1 MGKKTNKLLFLAT
14 TTAAIGGA
22 LYVFRDKIKESKILE
37 NSDENPL
44 KPYLDKGIN
53 LKNKALDFAK
63 EKKLQWD
70 VKKADT
76 NEIVDVDDID
86 TDDFSDQIFEE
97 NHDREY
103 RTIHITSL
111 EEQETEESPVVT
123 EQSESANISLTEDI
137 PEVTPSS
144 EETTE

>member
-86 TDDFSDQIFEE
+86 TDDFSDQIFE
-97 NHDREY
+97 
-103 RTIHITSL
+103 
-111 EEQETEESPVVT
+111 
-123 EQSESANISLTEDI
+123 
-137 PEVTPSS
+137 
-144 EETTE
+144 

>member
-53 LKNKALDFAK
+53 LKNKAVDFAK

-86 TDDFSDQIFEE
+86 ADDFSDQIFEE

-103 RTIHITSL
+103 RTIHITSP

-123 EQSESANISLTEDI
+123 EPTKTTNISLTEDI
-137 PEVTPSS
+137 PEVNPSS
-144 EETTE
+144 EETIE

>member
-53 LKNKALDFAK
+53 LVKVGNIIVRNKHNLHAVL
-63 EKKLQWD
+63 
-70 VKKADT
+70 VCC
-76 NEIVDVDDID
+76 
-86 TDDFSDQIFEE
+86 
-97 NHDREY
+97 H
-103 RTIHITSL
+103 SL
-111 EEQETEESPVVT
+111 FTKT
-123 EQSESANISLTEDI
+123 AYG
-137 PEVTPSS
+137 
-144 EETTE
+144 